1 MKMTVQEL
9 LEQAKEIGLTE
20 NIPFT
25 DFRFIISFYL
35 QLNSNEIFL
44 HRQRVLTP
52 DEKEKISIA
61 FKRLV
66 KGEPPQYIIGRAY
79 FYGLELK
86 VNPEVL
92 IPRFETERLVELTL
106 QRLHGTETILDIG
119 TGSGAIAIALKQN
132 LNSLNVLATDIS
144 PEALKI
150 AKDNAA
156 KYQTDIHFY
165 LADCFPATGH
175 TYSAIISNPPYISQE
190 ELVTLDKR
198 IKEQEPRLALLGGI
212 DGLEFYRK
220 LFRYSSS
227 YLTENGFLAVEH
239 SEAQKDE
246 LIAIAQKEGWT
257 KIETFQDW
265 NARDRYLFLYKEKG
279 ITNGTL
285 YN

>member
-1 MKMTVQEL
+1 MTVQEL
-9 LEQAKEIGLTE
+9 LEQAKEIALTE
-20 NIPFT
+20 DIPYT

-35 QLNSNEIFL
+35 QLSFNEIFL
-44 HRQRVLTP
+44 HRQQILTV
-52 DEKEKISIA
+52 DEREKLSIA
-61 FKRLV
+61 FKRLA

-86 VNPEVL
+86 VNPAVL
-92 IPRFETERLVELTL
+92 IPRLETERLVELTL
-106 QRLHGTETILDIG
+106 KRLHGTETILDIG
-119 TGSGAIAIALKQN
+119 TGSGAMAIALKQN

-150 AKDNAA
+150 AEDNAA
-156 KYQTDIHFY
+156 KYHADIHFY

-239 SEAQKDE
+239 SETQKDE

>member
-35 QLNSNEIFL
+35 QLSSNEIFL

-61 FKRLV
+61 FKRLA

-86 VNPEVL
+86 VNPAVL

-144 PEALKI
+144 PEALEI

-175 TYSAIISNPPYISQE
+175 TYSAIISNPPYISQA
-190 ELVTLDKR
+190 ELAVLDQR
-198 IKEQEPRLALLGGI
+198 VREQEPRLALLGGI

-227 YLTENGFLAVEH
+227 YLIENGFLAVEH
-239 SEAQKDE
+239 SETQKDE